1 MLNVLR
7 PHTCRTP
14 MPFPPLLIRAFA
26 FAFSIAA
33 AAATLVAAPKSKIL
47 HFGNGTEPQDIDPAV
62 TTGVPEARIIN
73 ALFEGLVSYAP
84 SGSGVAPGVAS
95 RWETSADGLEWTF
108 HLRPDARWSDG
119 APVTA
124 HDFVRS
130 FQRTLSPSFGS
141 EYAYFLYHVSG
152 AEDFNK
158 GVLKDFART
167 GFSAP
172 DDRTLRVRLRQR
184 VPFLLD
190 SLTHHAW
197 MPVPI
202 ATLEKHGG
210 LTAKGTAWTRP
221 ANFVGNGPFVLGE
234 WLPNQKI
241 VVTRSL
247 TYWNAAATRLDA
259 IHFHAI
265 DNADTEERQYRAG
278 KLDITSTLPTSRIRA
293 YRRQRPAEFRSDDL
307 YGLYLYR
314 LNLTRKP
321 LDDVRV
327 RRALALAID
336 RSAITENILLAGQQ
350 PALNFIPPSP
360 EFHSTASIAKTTT
373 PAAAPLDAARRLLAE
388 AGFPDG
394 RGFPRLELLYN
405 SMESHKQLAEAI
417 QQMWKRNLGIDIVLR
432 NEEWKVYLET
442 VNRLDYD
449 IARFGWNGDYPDPYS
464 FLDLWI
470 TGGGNNNTGYAN
482 PAYDRLLA
490 DALAAPATAAR
501 HAVYQKL
508 DDILTRDAP
517 GIPLYFYKR
526 VYAISPRVRHWMPN
540 VLDMRAWQYV
550 DLAEP

>member
-1 MLNVLR
+1 MSAIFIARFVRL
-7 PHTCRTP
+7 
-14 MPFPPLLIRAFA
+14 FA
-26 FAFSIAA
+26 LAT
-33 AAATLVAAPKSKIL
+33 AAATLPLAAAVL
-47 HFGNGTEPQDIDPAV
+47 HFGNGTEPQDIDPAA

-108 HLRPDARWSDG
+108 HLRPEARWSDG
-119 APVTA
+119 SPVTA
-124 HDFVRS
+124 NDFLRS
-130 FQRTLSPSFGS
+130 FQRTLTPSFGS
-141 EYAYFLYHVSG
+141 EYAYFLYHVAG
-152 AEDFNK
+152 AEAFNK
-158 GVLKDFART
+158 GALKDFSRT
-167 GFSAP
+167 GFNAP
-172 DDRTLRVRLRQR
+172 DDRTLRIRLRQR
-184 VPFLLD
+184 VPFLLE
-190 SLTHHAW
+190 SLTHHSW

-202 ATLEKHGG
+202 ATVEKHGA
-210 LTAKGTAWTRP
+210 LTAKGTAWTKP
-221 ANFVGNGPFVLGE
+221 GNFAGNGPFILSE
-234 WLPNQKI
+234 WLPNQRI
-241 VVTRSL
+241 VATRSP
-247 TYWNAAATRLDA
+247 TYWNATATRLDA
-259 IHFHAI
+259 IYFHAI
-265 DNADTEERQYRAG
+265 DNPDTEERMYRAG

-293 YRRQRPAEFRSDDL
+293 YRRQRPGEFRSDDL
-307 YGLYLYR
+307 YGVYLYR

-327 RRALALAID
+327 RRALAIAID
-336 RSAITENILLAGQQ
+336 RTSITENILLAGQQ

-360 EFHSTASIAKTTT
+360 DFRSTSTITGT
-373 PAAAPLDAARRLLAE
+373 LDDARRLLAE

-405 SMESHKQLAEAI
+405 SMEAHKQLAEAI

-449 IARFGWNGDYPDPYS
+449 IARFGWNADYPDPYS

-482 PAYDRLLA
+482 PAYDRLLSA
-490 DALAAPATAAR
+490 SLASPGASSR
-501 HAVYQKL
+501 HDVYRKL
-508 DDILTRDAP
+508 DDILVRDVP

-526 VYAISPRVRHWMPN
+526 VYAISPRVRNWVPN

-550 DLAEP
+550 DVVDK

>member
-1 MLNVLR
+1 MENWHR
-7 PHTCRTP
+7 PEHWRFDVRGATFDVGLMSALTIIRTAI
-14 MPFPPLLIRAFA
+14 FAAILALPPLPSA
-26 FAFSIAA
+26 
-33 AAATLVAAPKSKIL
+33 VL
-47 HFGNGTEPQDIDPAV
+47 HFGNGTEPQDIDPAI

-73 ALFEGLVSYAP
+73 ALFEGLVSYSP

-95 RWETSADGLEWTF
+95 HWENSADGLTWTF
-108 HLRPDARWSDG
+108 HLRAEARWSDG
-119 APVTA
+119 TPVTA
-124 HDFVRS
+124 RDFLKT
-130 FQRTLSPSFGS
+130 FQRTLSPSFGA
-141 EYAYFLYHVSG
+141 EYAYFLYHVAG

-158 GVLKDFART
+158 GMLNDFART

-172 DDRTLRVRLRQR
+172 DDRTLRISLRQR
-184 VPFLLD
+184 VPFFLD
-190 SLTHHAW
+190 SLTHHSW
-197 MPVPI
+197 MPVPV

-210 LTAKGTAWTRP
+210 LATKGSAWTRP
-221 ANFVGNGPFVLGE
+221 GNFVGNGPFVLGE

-241 VVTRSL
+241 TVTRSP
-247 TYWNAAATRLDA
+247 TYWNAAATKLDA
-259 IHFHAI
+259 IVFHAI
-265 DNADTEERQYRAG
+265 DNPDTEERMYRAG

-293 YRRQRPAEFRSDDL
+293 YRRQRPTEFRSDDL

-336 RSAITENILLAGQQ
+336 RSSITENILLAGQQ
-350 PALNFIPPSP
+350 PAVNFIPPSP
-360 EFHSTASIAKTTT
+360 SFRSTAILPGT
-373 PAAAPLDAARRLLAE
+373 LDDARRLLAE

-405 SMESHKQLAEAI
+405 TMESHKQLAEAI

-449 IARFGWNGDYPDPYS
+449 IARFGWNSDYPDPYS
-464 FLDLWI
+464 FLDLWL
-470 TGGGNNNTGYAN
+470 TGGGNNNTGYTN
-482 PAYDRLLA
+482 PAYDRLLSE
-490 DALAAPATAAR
+490 ALAAPDVAAR
-501 HAVYQKL
+501 HSVYQKL
-508 DDILTRDAP
+508 DDILTWDVP

-526 VYAISPRVRHWMPN
+526 VYAISPRVRNWVPN

-550 DLAEP
+550 DIVEP